1 MESKQW
7 QSIWEIDEMPP
18 IILCPTSV
26 LADASLP
33 TLNAS
38 PPRSKKNRIEKVIC
52 TT

>member
-38 PPRSKKNRIEKVIC
+38 PPPAAKKIASKK
-52 TT
+52 